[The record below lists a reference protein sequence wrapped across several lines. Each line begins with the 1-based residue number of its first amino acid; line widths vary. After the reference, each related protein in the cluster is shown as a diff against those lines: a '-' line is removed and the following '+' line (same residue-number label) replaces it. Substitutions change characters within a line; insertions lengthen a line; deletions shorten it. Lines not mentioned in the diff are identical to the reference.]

1 MTEFSSRGKGGIEVS
16 KNIGDENHRG
26 DTFKSFMKL
35 RKFKATGFR
44 GERIQ

>member
-1 MTEFSSRGKGGIEVS
+1 MS
-16 KNIGDENHRG
+16 KNVGDGNHSG